1 MLCIV
6 MGRSLARRMETIDR
20 APTVLAKWKVQ
31 NGKEDQGRIR
41 ISASQG
47 PESSMGERPQILIVD
62 DDESICRWL
71 NAVLRAEGYQCRIAN
86 SWEEAE
92 PLLEEGTFHLALL
105 DIYLGDRNGLEFL
118 ERLKALQ
125 PDCNCVMMTAH
136 ATVETV
142 ARSVAKGALEYLSK
156 PLRIDDLLAVVRR
169 METLPQ
175 RPAKAP
181 RESSS
186 PGTAIVGHSP
196 KMLEV
201 YRAIARVAPSM
212 ASVLIT
218 GASGTG
224 KELVARA
231 IHEHSRRAGKPFT
244 PINCGSFPETILESE
259 LFGHEKGAFTGADSS
274 RAGLFEATN
283 GGTLFLDEISET
295 SLSFQVKLLR
305 VLQEQQVRRLGS
317 NNFTPVDVRIVAATN
332 KTLSSLIQSGQFRE
346 DLYYRISVVTIELP
360 SLEERLEDVPLLVE
374 HFLAR
379 FNQRNQRQ
387 VTISDDAVRLL
398 TSLRWPGNVRELE
411 NLIERLA
418 IFTATG
424 QITAEEVEQEHT
436 QRIRAATGSEN
447 SSSTLGGKLQEIE
460 RQEILRV
467 LHEAKGNKSLAARML
482 GIERKTLYE
491 KARRLAIDLQSR
503 QS

>member
-1 MLCIV
+1 
-6 MGRSLARRMETIDR
+6 
-20 APTVLAKWKVQ
+20 
-31 NGKEDQGRIR
+31 
-41 ISASQG
+41 
-47 PESSMGERPQILIVD
+47 MGEQLQILIVD
-62 DDESICRWL
+62 DDQSTCRWL
-71 NAVLRAEGYQCRIAN
+71 DAVLTAEGYRCRIAH
-86 SWEEAE
+86 SSEEAE
-92 PLLEEGTFHLALL
+92 PLLDEGAFHLALL
-105 DIYLGDRNGLEFL
+105 DIYLGNKNGLEFL
-118 ERLKALQ
+118 EKLKSLQ
-125 PDCNCVMMTAH
+125 PACNCVMMTAH
-136 ATVETV
+136 ASMETV

-156 PLRIDDLLAVVRR
+156 PLLIDDLLAVVRR
-169 METLPQ
+169 METRRQQPSQ
-175 RPAKAP
+175 TAKESLAP
-181 RESSS
+181 D
-186 PGTAIVGHSP
+186 TAIVGRSP

-201 YRAIARVAPSM
+201 YRAIARVAPST

-274 RAGLFEATN
+274 RAGLFEATS

-317 NNFTPVDVRIVAATN
+317 NTFTSVDVRI
-332 KTLSSLIQSGQFRE
+332 RE
-346 DLYYRISVVTIELP
+346 DLYYRISVITIDLP
-360 SLEERLEDVPLLVE
+360 SLEERLEDIPLLAE
-374 HFLAR
+374 HFLAQ

-387 VTISDDAVRLL
+387 VTISEDAVRRL

-424 QITAEEVEQEHT
+424 QITAQEVERERT
-436 QRIRAATGSEN
+436 EPAGAARGSEN
-447 SSSTLGGKLQEIE
+447 PASTLGGKLEEIE

-467 LHEAKGNKSLAARML
+467 LREAKGNKSLAARML

-503 QS
+503 PS

>member
-1 MLCIV
+1 
-6 MGRSLARRMETIDR
+6 
-20 APTVLAKWKVQ
+20 
-31 NGKEDQGRIR
+31 
-41 ISASQG
+41 
-47 PESSMGERPQILIVD
+47 MGEQLQILIVD

-71 NAVLRAEGYQCRIAN
+71 NAVLTAEGYRCSIAH
-86 SWEEAE
+86 SCEEAE
-92 PLLEEGTFHLALL
+92 PLLHEDTFQLALL
-105 DIYLGDRNGLEFL
+105 DIYLGNKNSLDFL
-118 ERLKALQ
+118 EKLKSLQ
-125 PDCNCVMMTAH
+125 PECNCVMMTAH
-136 ATVETV
+136 ASVETV
-142 ARSVAKGALEYLSK
+142 AHSLAKGALEYLSK

-169 METLPQ
+169 IETQ
-175 RPAKAP
+175 RQPPSQGAK
-181 RESSS
+181 ESLS
-186 PGTAIVGHSP
+186 PDTAIVGRSP

-212 ASVLIT
+212 ASVLIS

-231 IHEHSRRAGKPFT
+231 MHEHSRRAGKPFT

-274 RAGLFEATN
+274 RTGLFEATN

-317 NNFTPVDVRIVAATN
+317 NTFTPVDVRIVAATN
-332 KTLSSLIQSGQFRE
+332 KNLSSLMQSGQFRE
-346 DLYYRISVVTIELP
+346 DLYYRLSVVTIELP
-360 SLEERLEDVPLLVE
+360 SLEERLEDIPLLVE

-387 VTISDDAVRLL
+387 VTISGDAVRVLV
-398 TSLRWPGNVRELE
+398 SLRWPGNVRELE

-424 QITAEEVEQEHT
+424 QIAAQEVEKERT
-436 QRIRAATGSEN
+436 QRAGSVTGSQKLA
-447 SSSTLGGKLQEIE
+447 STLGGKLEEIE

-467 LHEAKGNKSLAARML
+467 LREAKGNKSLAARML

-491 KARRLAIDLQSR
+491 KARRLAIDLQSG